1 MADVTVGLWV
11 ELEAKPGKEA
21 DVQSFLESGAALVD
35 QEPETVAWFAAR
47 LGPTTFGIFDV
58 FPGDPGRDAHLNG
71 AVAAALMANA
81 EALLSEAPE
90 IHKIDILA
98 TKLPGRELL

>member
-11 ELEAKPGKEA
+11 KMEAKPGKEG
-21 DVQSFLESGAALVD
+21 DVQAFLESGRALVD
-35 QEPETVAWFAAR
+35 EEPETIAWFAAR

-58 FPGDPGRDAHLNG
+58 FPDDGGRDAHLNG
-71 AVAAALMANA
+71 KVAEALMANA
-81 EALLSEAPE
+81 EELLSEAPE

-98 TKLPGRELL
+98 SKLPA